1 MTTAETEVFTLKY
14 KMKVVGGTRAG
25 INIMQ
30 GCFFQR
36 EGMNKFLAGGGDSFP
51 IPK

>member
-25 INIMQ
+25 INITQ
-30 GCFFQR
+30 GCFFQMGR
-36 EGMNKFLAGGGDSFP
+36 NEQIFGWWW
-51 IPK
+51 